1 MTNLHHWLYVILL
14 QMGAI
19 IYSYCVFQSSKEE
32 RHGKNFRVYS
42 TLWIFFFWLITPWIL
57 TIAKRLEKFKK
68 GANES
73 HGLAGYRWVRADNMS
88 TSTSYIKEA
97 MPLQCLCWFIE
108 SFFSFLFLFQ
118 VLNHCYSVILVC
130 LSGIAATVATVLF
143 VLFFSFK
150 YL

>member
-1 MTNLHHWLYVILL
+1 MTNLHHWLCVILL
-14 QMGAI
+14 Q
-19 IYSYCVFQSSKEE
+19 KKKDT
-32 RHGKNFRVYS
+32 RKNS
-42 TLWIFFFWLITPWIL
+42 TPWIL

-97 MPLQCLCWFIE
+97 MPLQCLFWFIE

-130 LSGIAATVATVLF
+130 LSGTIATVLF
-143 VLFFSFK
+143 VFFFLLNIYKNSHIYCYINTINFTIFSQ
-150 YL
+150 LLRCQFLIN

>member
-1 MTNLHHWLYVILL
+1 
-14 QMGAI
+14 
-19 IYSYCVFQSSKEE
+19 
-32 RHGKNFRVYS
+32 
-42 TLWIFFFWLITPWIL
+42 
-57 TIAKRLEKFKK
+57 
-68 GANES
+68 
-73 HGLAGYRWVRADNMS
+73 MS

-97 MPLQCLCWFIE
+97 MPLQCLFWFIE